1 MDHLEP
7 ASERKLPYHSGN
19 TLMDTTLPMDSSDNA
34 RAANHAAAL
43 PPARRVASW
52 LILITALVIILILWG
67 GLVRLSGSGLSIPE
81 WPIINGS
88 LLPPMTAEGW
98 NTVYHTYYREILG
111 ISDPA
116 TAGGMEMGTFQRM
129 FAIEYIHRFLAALV
143 GIVFLAIFIRA
154 ARLRTVWPRIKSLL
168 ITSAIVLVAQGV
180 LGGLVVKLDL
190 RAEAVAIHLGT
201 AFFFLSLLLWAALRL
216 FRADQVPATAGNR
229 LYRLSWITTALA
241 FLQVVSGGLVA
252 GTGAGL
258 MLNTWPKMGS
268 YWIPPAHTLWA
279 DWYGGLSNLVQNQIL
294 IQFIHRWLAFV
305 VLVHVALLI
314 ARGMKSVVP
323 PRARVALRAVAT
335 VTALQILLGIG
346 NLVMHVPFAMAY
358 AHLTTG
364 LILFVLLVVITH
376 ESAYV
381 PRAETA

>member
-1 MDHLEP
+1 
-7 ASERKLPYHSGN
+7 
-19 TLMDTTLPMDSSDNA
+19 MDTTLPMDSADNA
-34 RAANHAAAL
+34 PAATRAAAL

-52 LILITALVIILILWG
+52 LTLLAALVIILILWG

-88 LLPPMTAEGW
+88 LLPPMSAADW

-116 TAGGMEMGTFQRM
+116 TAGGMEMGAFQRM

-154 ARLRTVWPRIKSLL
+154 VRLRPVWPQIRALM
-168 ITSAIVLVAQGV
+168 ITAAVVLVAQGV

-201 AFFFLSLLLWAALRL
+201 AFIFLALLLWAALRL
-216 FRADQVPATAGNR
+216 FRADQVPVTRGNR
-229 LYRLSWITTALA
+229 LYRLSWNTLGLA

-294 IQFIHRWLAFV
+294 IQFIHRWLAFI
-305 VLVHVALLI
+305 VLAHVILLI
-314 ARGMKSVVP
+314 VRGLRTAVP
-323 PRARVALRAVAT
+323 ARARVSLRAVAT
-335 VTALQILLGIG
+335 VTALQVLLGIG
-346 NLVMHVPFAMAY
+346 NLVMRVPFAMAY
-358 AHLTTG
+358 AHLTVG
-364 LILFVLLVVITH
+364 LLLFVLLVVITH

-381 PRAETA
+381 SRAETA